1 MTHTKRIA
9 VFADKSEVEQLL
21 PKSAVKE
28 YGNARFWDGKYQEN
42 CDAVYAP
49 DFPKIESVYRDSGRT
64 VYRQKVENEAVLTF
78 EKVPSEE
85 IAEVVTNLESL
96 TVPASVEESSKESQH
111 LEDPFEEGLD
121 QPTKTFPDFD
131 EKPAQSNWRELSWP
145 KMRSLATNYT
155 EEPIKSKQVAQQV
168 LEDAEASGKLQSS

>member
-1 MTHTKRIA
+1 MTQIKRMT
-9 VFADKSEVEQLL
+9 VFLARDEKEPQY
-21 PKSAVKE
+21 PKNATIE
-28 YGNARFWDGKYQEN
+28 YENARFWDGKYRQN
-42 CDAVYAP
+42 IQAVYAP
-49 DFPKIESVYRDSGRT
+49 NFPKIESVYRESGRT
-64 VYRQKVENEAVLTF
+64 VYRHDGVGDTSKE
-78 EKVPSEE
+78 PSLKGLIQAIETSPE
-85 IAEVVTNLESL
+85 HGEYLD
-96 TVPASVEESSKESQH
+96 VEESSKESQH